1 VVAALAAVTLPDG
14 RTESAAIAEAL
25 ALRAGQRVA
34 DVGAGDG
41 EFSVELAER
50 VGAAGHVYATEV
62 DDAKIDKIRSRAA
75 AAGVPNVTAL
85 RGEQQETGLPAGC
98 CDGIL
103 LRLVYHHFTDPAAM
117 RRSLWNALRSG
128 GRIAVID
135 VPPQKSWRRIEGV
148 PDRGGHGIEVDELV
162 GDMTASGFEVVER
175 HDQWPSEDEAYCVVF
190 RRPGVADA
198 AERRRAWSSTATS
211 SGRGFQKSRRTRPSE
226 VSETVAGIEHAVR

>member
-1 VVAALAAVTLPDG
+1 MVLRAPRVVLVAALAALTFPDE

-25 ALRAGQRVA
+25 ALRAGQSVA

-41 EFSVELAER
+41 EYSVDLASR

-62 DDAKIDKIRSRAA
+62 DESKIERIRARAQ
-75 AAGVPNVTAL
+75 AAGIQNVTAV
-85 RGEQQETGLPAGC
+85 RGEQQETGLAAGC

-103 LRLVYHHFTDPAAM
+103 LRLVYHHFTEPSAM

-162 GDMTASGFEVVER
+162 GDMTKSGFELVER
-175 HDQWPSEDEAYCVVF
+175 HDSWPAEDDAYCVVF
-190 RRPGVADA
+190 RRPG
-198 AERRRAWSSTATS
+198 
-211 SGRGFQKSRRTRPSE
+211 
-226 VSETVAGIEHAVR
+226 